1 MILIDG
7 KQWRPISFVDELIRA
22 ILEDLKTETRRIARI
37 EPTWSFPSPAR
48 YIDGF
53 VYRWGP
59 AAVNDPKA
67 ERVACPYG
75 KAGDRLWV
83 RERFVAMKRNG
94 EVCKIQ
100 DADAVVFRDGF
111 GKWKDSGITFQVDNI
126 ETKWT
131 ARTWRPPMH
140 LPFWAYRIGLEVK
153 SVSIE
158 RLHEITEAGAI
169 GEGFAADDPSEDRTE
184 REFDLSAC
192 PHCGGLG
199 VYQMDGLGG
208 TVFDA
213 DCKMCDTARGKF
225 RIKWD
230 QINGKRIDKSS
241 GKPLTWDCNPFVWR
255 IEFKRLT
262 NSLGLSQ

>member
-140 LPFWAYRIGLEVK
+140 LPHWAHRIDLEVK
-153 SVSIE
+153 SIKVE
-158 RLHEITEAGAI
+158 RLQEITEKAAVA
-169 GEGFAADDPSEDRTE
+169 EGFKETVV
-184 REFDLSAC
+184 REHGRVIARS
-192 PHCGGLG
+192 
-199 VYQMDGLGG
+199 
-208 TVFDA
+208 
-213 DCKMCDTARGKF
+213 TALEKF
-225 RIKWD
+225 RDKWNL
-230 QINGKRIDKSS
+230 INGKRKDPND
-241 GKPLTWDCNPFVWR
+241 GKPLVWDKNPLVWVVN
-255 IEFKRLT
+255 FKRI
-262 NSLGLSQ
+262 GGER